1 MSLMYLHR
9 SSLMS
14 GADPPALRP
23 ILDSSGVP
31 RAAPR
36 TAGEQMGA
44 DSPAGS
50 HGAAHPIIPGPPE
63 RLPSR
68 GNPQAASSLV
78 AAVTGDATSLAGG
91 ALVICSS
98 DCVLF
103 SGDGAG
109 TGSSGEEGGDSSM
122 GPLCP
127 PLGPPWGPPCAPP
140 WAPLCPPPVPP
151 PLGPPLW
158 PLWAVGRT
166 RAGPGPGLA
175 GGTQCEG
182 YGPVSSKR
190 FAHRL
195 LWDGANRP
203 EAAPRKPGAWATPA
217 PVPAR
222 PLTLSGLDHQT
233 PSGPD
238 PRLGVRPLT
247 GSGGP
252 GRTPAHTGLVG
263 GGP

>member
-14 GADPPALRP
+14 GTDPPALRP

-50 HGAAHPIIPGPPE
+50 HSAAHPIIPGPPE

-103 SGDGAG
+103 SGDGAETERERG
-109 TGSSGEEGGDSSM
+109 RGEELSGRTSLTKPVCCVGTATSCLPSLLDRRVRGETGSRKLKSPF
-122 GPLCP
+122 GPK
-127 PLGPPWGPPCAPP
+127 
-140 WAPLCPPPVPP
+140 
-151 PLGPPLW
+151 
-158 PLWAVGRT
+158 
-166 RAGPGPGLA
+166 
-175 GGTQCEG
+175 Q
-182 YGPVSSKR
+182 
-190 FAHRL
+190 
-195 LWDGANRP
+195 
-203 EAAPRKPGAWATPA
+203 
-217 PVPAR
+217 
-222 PLTLSGLDHQT
+222 
-233 PSGPD
+233 
-238 PRLGVRPLT
+238 
-247 GSGGP
+247 
-252 GRTPAHTGLVG
+252 
-263 GGP
+263 